1 MTNMNMK
8 NKIKIA
14 LMAIV
19 AVVIFCGCVEEKP
32 KAYVGTSRTIW
43 VDTITI
49 HGNRHEILL
58 RRTSYGREAV
68 GGMMHSPECWCG
80 KAGGR

>member
-1 MTNMNMK
+1 MMMK
-8 NKIKIA
+8 TKLKYC
-14 LMAIV
+14 LV
-19 AVVIFCGCVEEKP
+19 AFAAVMIFCGCVEEKP

-58 RRTSYGREAV
+58 RSTRPASNTNA
-68 GGMMHSPECWCG
+68 GGMMHSPECWCKKG
-80 KAGGR
+80 GGR